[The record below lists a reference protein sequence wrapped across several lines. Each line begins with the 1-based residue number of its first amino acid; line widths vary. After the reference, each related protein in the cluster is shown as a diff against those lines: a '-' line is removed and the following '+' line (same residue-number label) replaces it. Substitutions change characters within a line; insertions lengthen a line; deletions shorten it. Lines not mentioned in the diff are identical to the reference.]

1 MKQLRNS
8 PNFLKPIPLLF
19 ICIYIEILNHEHVFI
34 IPQHLAREC
43 RHFVE
48 NGRKLLLFGG
58 LWILNQIF
66 FSAKGKK
73 KKIHSRILR
82 LHYILHEQR
91 KSVLSNSISCPLF
104 LTRFL
109 PFIYAYVKLIAEPI
123 NLISNITK

>member
-1 MKQLRNS
+1 MYIYRNPQS
-8 PNFLKPIPLLF
+8 RTCFHYSATPRPGMSSFCRKWQKIAVIRRSMDTKPD
-19 ICIYIEILNHEHVFI
+19 
-34 IPQHLAREC
+34 
-43 RHFVE
+43 
-48 NGRKLLLFGG
+48 
-58 LWILNQIF
+58 F

-109 PFIYAYVKLIAEPI
+109 PFVYAYVKLIAEPI